1 MKRVLVVAQFTQ
13 LPGEAG
19 NNRSRFRYICEL
31 LAESGYDV
39 TEVTSRFRDLDKS
52 QRKVSSADFKNCP
65 YKIEILEDP
74 GYVKTVSLK
83 RIYSQ
88 KIFAKNLSKWLDKQP
103 PFDLVYCGAPPAE
116 GMLVSG
122 KYANKHNIPFI
133 IDVQDLWPEAMRT
146 IFDIPILSD
155 LIFYPMKR
163 QINKAY
169 SMADGIVAVSQTYVE
184 RAAVANRK
192 NALQLPVFIGT
203 DLERFDIESSKKLE
217 SIKKNNGE
225 FWVTYAGS
233 LNHSYD
239 IETLIDAIKVVK
251 DRGLKNIRLI
261 VLGSGVME
269 IKFRERASNLG
280 IDAFFTGWVD
290 YGTMA
295 AYLRKSDVLVNA
307 IRKKAVQSITNKIG
321 DYLSAG
327 VPIINGSLNMEFRKM
342 VEDWDIG
349 YNYTPE
355 DSRSMAEAIK
365 RVYNENPD
373 RRILMKKNARRLAE
387 SKFDRKK
394 TYPMI
399 IKMIDNLIKT
409 K

>member
-1 MKRVLVVAQFTQ
+1 MKRILVVAQFTQ

-52 QRKVSSADFKNCP
+52 QRKVNSDDFKDCP
-65 YKIEILEDP
+65 YKIELLEDP
-74 GYVKTVSLK
+74 GYIKTVSLR

-88 KIFAKNLSKWLDKQP
+88 KVFAKNLVKWLEKQP

-122 KYANKHNIPFI
+122 KYASRHNIPFI

-146 IFDIPILSD
+146 IIDIPILSD
-155 LIFYPMKR
+155 LIFYPMKV
-163 QINKAY
+163 QIDKAY
-169 SMADGIVAVSQTYVE
+169 SMADGIVAVSQTYLE
-184 RAAVANRK
+184 RAAKANRK
-192 NALQLPVFIGT
+192 NALQLVVYIGT

-217 SIKKNNGE
+217 SVKKSSNE

-239 IETLIDAIKVVK
+239 IETLIDAIKILK
-251 DRGLKNIRLI
+251 DRGLRNIKLI
-261 VLGSGVME
+261 ILGSG
-269 IKFRERASNLG
+269 IKETKLRERASNLG

-295 AYLRKSDVLVNA
+295 AYLKKSDILVNA

-321 DYLSAG
+321 DYVAAG
-327 VPIINGSLNMEFRKM
+327 VPIINGSLNTEFRKM
-342 VEDWDIG
+342 IEDWDIG
-349 YNYTPE
+349 YNYNPE
-355 DSRSMAEAIK
+355 DPKSMAEAIERIYK
-365 RVYNENPD
+365 NPE
-373 RRILMKKNARRLAE
+373 RHILMKKNARRLAE
-387 SKFDRKK
+387 IKFNRKN
-394 TYPMI
+394 TYPKIVEMVE
-399 IKMIDNLIKT
+399 KLIQKS
-409 K
+409 